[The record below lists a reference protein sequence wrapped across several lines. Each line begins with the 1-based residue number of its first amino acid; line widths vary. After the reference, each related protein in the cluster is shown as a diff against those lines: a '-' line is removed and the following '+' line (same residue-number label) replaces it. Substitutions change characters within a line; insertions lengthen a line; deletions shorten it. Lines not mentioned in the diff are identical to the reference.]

1 MRRLPRLRPARARR
15 GCCTCGADP
24 CPACLRAV
32 FGAGREAGY
41 TAGLANQAM

>member
-1 MRRLPRLRPARARR
+1 MRRLLRVRPSQARR
-15 GCCTCGADP
+15 GQRAWGADP